1 MFIDTLEATSD
12 QDKAS
17 LFNEYFYSVFT
28 PSSFD
33 TSLMGDISAS
43 ATAITNIVISDT
55 DVYSVL
61 ASLDPS
67 KSSGID
73 GIGPKVLKYSALA
86 LYIPFHHLFSLCM
99 TQCSIPS
106 EWKMHRIT
114 PIFKAGDRMSVKNYR
129 PISLLCNVSKVLERL
144 IFDKVS
150 PFVTRQ
156 ITMSQFGFLRN
167 HSSVQQIL
175 KFLINIVNQIDNKCQ
190 CDVIYLD
197 FRKAFN
203 SVPHK
208 ELLHKLRSIGI
219 KGSVW
224 KWFECYLSSRVQCV
238 AVNDSMSDV
247 LPVLSGVPQGSIL
260 GPLLFI
266 IYVNDL
272 PSVVSYSKTFIF
284 ADDTKCSK
292 SIMSNSDHKL
302 LQEDLNSL
310 SQWSREWKLLF
321 NESKFR
327 LLQFRSSAVRSVHTY
342 NICGQNIEP
351 STCHKDLGI
360 LLTDLLTWEEH
371 YNYISSRAYKQLG
384 LLKRTFPTVHV
395 SAKKNLYLSLVR
407 SQLTYCSPVWRP
419 QLLKHISFLEKVQRR
434 STKYILNDF
443 ESDYKSRLISLNLFP
458 LMYWIELADIML
470 LVTLLKYP
478 DNRLNILEH
487 ISFSSTKTRSSTHL
501 KLKQHRS
508 RTNLSRHFYFSRICR
523 LWNALPPIDLTLSTD
538 NIRRA
543 VKRFLWSNFIDKFN
557 CDILCT
563 FHFVCPCTKCS
574 SMPNSTNCSQ
584 SNSSVLM
591 SQKGYYNSIDLS
603 PKLAYCGSQDQ
614 NVKRQFI

>member
-1 MFIDTLEATSD
+1 
-12 QDKAS
+12 
-17 LFNEYFYSVFT
+17 
-28 PSSFD
+28 
-33 TSLMGDISAS
+33 
-43 ATAITNIVISDT
+43 
-55 DVYSVL
+55 
-61 ASLDPS
+61 
-67 KSSGID
+67 
-73 GIGPKVLKYSALA
+73 
-86 LYIPFHHLFSLCM
+86 
-99 TQCSIPS
+99 
-106 EWKMHRIT
+106 
-114 PIFKAGDRMSVKNYR
+114 MSVKNYR

-175 KFLINIVNQIDNKCQ
+175 KFLNNIVNQIDNKCQ

-197 FRKAFN
+197 FRKAFD

-260 GPLLFI
+260 DPLPFI

-272 PSVVSYSKTFIF
+272 PSIVSYSKTFIF

-292 SIMSNSDHKL
+292 SIMSDSDHQL

-327 LLQFRSSAVRSVHTY
+327 LLQFRSSAVRSVRTY

-538 NIRRA
+538 IRRA
-543 VKRFLWSNFIDKFN
+543 VKHFLWSNFIDKFN

-574 SMPNSTNCSQ
+574 SLPIQTI
-584 SNSSVLM
+584 
-591 SQKGYYNSIDLS
+591 Y
-603 PKLAYCGSQDQ
+603 
-614 NVKRQFI
+614 